1 MSSTILIVAHLHG
14 SRTCPIFGSSAPHD
28 PCGPDTARSHHR
40 IKKFGGTSVED
51 ITKIKAIAQSIIQS
65 KEAGNDIVVVVSAM
79 GHSTDHLNKLAESIS
94 KNPNSRELD
103 MLLSTGEQV
112 TMALLS
118 MSLNEYGIPAI
129 SLTGSQVGIVT
140 ESIHGKARILDI
152 KTERIQNYINQGYV
166 VVVAGF
172 QGSTLSHTGS
182 MEITTLGRGGSDT
195 SAVALSTALGAE
207 TCEIYTD
214 VPGVLTTDPR
224 IVPNAKLLDIISCE
238 EMLELASV
246 GASVLHP
253 RAVEIA
259 RNYGIKLYVKSSQTL
274 SNGTLLHSKI
284 KPLALKRGGLE
295 LTKTVNSLEVLEKQ
309 TVFSISKLPD
319 RPGIAAQIFETL
331 SEANINV
338 DLIIQATHDGKSND
352 IAFTV
357 NDFELTK
364 TIDQCK
370 LITNQLGGEYDFK
383 KNMTKLSI
391 QGAGIMGRPSVS
403 ADLFDTLSQANINV
417 RLIATS
423 EIKVSCVIDIDNIP
437 KAIRFVSEKFKLSDK
452 QIFINPVIEREDQP
466 EVRGIALDKNQ
477 VQVSIRNLPDKPGV
491 AASIC
496 LALAENNLIFDTI
509 VQSERLTSLK
519 TKDISFTMSK
529 QDRERAN
536 TIFHSLTKKLAG
548 SFIEDGPA
556 IAKVSTVGAGMA
568 FKVGTAGKIFRAL
581 ANKNINIEM
590 IATSEIRTSCIV
602 LEKDCDQAVNAIHSY
617 FQLDK

>member
-1 MSSTILIVAHLHG
+1 MALL
-14 SRTCPIFGSSAPHD
+14 
-28 PCGPDTARSHHR
+28 
-40 IKKFGGTSVED
+40 IKKFGGTSVGD
-51 ITKIKAIAQSIIQS
+51 VKKIQAIARSICQS

-79 GHSTDHLNKLAESIS
+79 GNTTNELNHLAESIS

-112 TMALLS
+112 TIALLS
-118 MSLNEYGIPAI
+118 MSLNEFGIPAI
-129 SLTGSQVGIVT
+129 SMTGSQVGITT

-152 KTERIQNYINQGYV
+152 KTERIKNYIDQGYV

-172 QGSTLSHTGS
+172 QGTTLSHTGS

-195 SAVALSTALGAE
+195 SAVALSTAMGAE

-224 IVPNAKLLDIISCE
+224 IVPNAKLLNEISCE

-259 RNYGIKLYVKSSQTL
+259 RNYGIKLYVKSSQIE
-274 SNGTLLHSKI
+274 SSGTLLHSQI
-284 KPLALKRGGLE
+284 KPLPLKRGSLE
-295 LTKTVNSLEVLEKQ
+295 LTKTVNSLEVLENQ
-309 TVFSISKLPD
+309 AVFSISRLPD

-331 SEANINV
+331 SEVKINV
-338 DLIIQATHDGKSND
+338 DLIIQATHDGNNND
-352 IAFTV
+352 ITFTV
-357 NDFELTK
+357 NESDLKK
-364 TIDQCK
+364 TIEQCE
-370 LITNQLGGEYDFK
+370 LITSQLGGEYNCK
-383 KNMTKLSI
+383 TKMTKLSI

-423 EIKVSCVIDIDNIP
+423 EIKVSCVIEINNIP
-437 KAIRFVSEKFKLSDK
+437 KAIRFVGEKFKLSDT
-452 QIFINPVIEREDQP
+452 QIFVNPLYKRQDQP

-477 VQVSIRNLPDKPGV
+477 VQVSFRNLPDKPGV

-509 VQSERLTSLK
+509 VQSERITSRK
-519 TKDISFTMSK
+519 TKDISFTMNK
-529 QDRERAN
+529 QDRQKAGA
-536 TIFHSLTKKLAG
+536 IFDSLTKKLPG

-556 IAKVSTVGAGMA
+556 IAKVSAVGTGMA

-581 ANKNINIEM
+581 AKKNINIEM

-602 LEKDCDQAVNAIHSY
+602 LEKDCDEAVNAIHNH
-617 FQLDK
+617 FELEK

>member
-1 MSSTILIVAHLHG
+1 MALL
-14 SRTCPIFGSSAPHD
+14 
-28 PCGPDTARSHHR
+28 

-224 IVPNAKLLDIISCE
+224 IVPSAKLLDIISCE

-423 EIKVSCVIDIDNIP
+423 EIKVSCIIDIDNIP

-529 QDRERAN
+529 PDRERAN

>member
-1 MSSTILIVAHLHG
+1 MALL
-14 SRTCPIFGSSAPHD
+14 
-28 PCGPDTARSHHR
+28 

-166 VVVAGF
+166 VVIAGF

-423 EIKVSCVIDIDNIP
+423 EIKVSCVIDVDNIP

>member
-1 MSSTILIVAHLHG
+1 MALL
-14 SRTCPIFGSSAPHD
+14 
-28 PCGPDTARSHHR
+28 

-152 KTERIQNYINQGYV
+152 KTERIQNYIDQGYV

>member
-1 MSSTILIVAHLHG
+1 MALL
-14 SRTCPIFGSSAPHD
+14 
-28 PCGPDTARSHHR
+28 
-40 IKKFGGTSVED
+40 IKKFGGTSVGD
-51 ITKIKAIAQSIIQS
+51 IKKIQAIAQSICQS
-65 KEAGNDIVVVVSAM
+65 KESGNDIVVVVSAM
-79 GHSTDHLNKLAESIS
+79 GKSTDKLNKLAESIS

-112 TMALLS
+112 TISLLS

-129 SLTGSQVGIVT
+129 SMTGSQVGIIT

-152 KTERIQNYINQGYV
+152 KTERIQSYIDQGYV

-224 IVPNAKLLDIISCE
+224 IVPNAKLLDNISCE

-259 RNYGIKLYVKSSQTL
+259 RNYGIRLYVKSSL
-274 SNGTLLHSKI
+274 SYSNGTLLHSQI
-284 KPLALKRGGLE
+284 NPLPLKRGRLE
-295 LTKTVNSLEVLEKQ
+295 LTKTVNSLEVLENQ
-309 TVFSISKLPD
+309 AVFSISNLPD
-319 RPGIAAQIFETL
+319 RPGIAAQIFESL
-331 SEANINV
+331 SEACINV
-338 DLIIQATHDGKSND
+338 DLIIQATHDGNSND
-352 IAFTV
+352 ITFTV
-357 NDFELTK
+357 NEFELTK
-364 TIDQCK
+364 TIEQCK
-370 LITNQLGGEYDFK
+370 LITTQLGGEFNFK
-383 KNMTKLSI
+383 TKMTKLSI
-391 QGAGIMGRPSVS
+391 QGAGIMGRPSIS

-423 EIKVSCVIDIDNIP
+423 EIKVSCVVDINNIP
-437 KAIRFVSEKFKLSDK
+437 KAIRFVGEKFKLSDT
-452 QIFINPVIEREDQP
+452 QIFINPIFDKQDQP

-477 VQVSIRNLPDKPGV
+477 VQVSFRKLPDKPGV

-496 LALAENNLIFDTI
+496 LALAESNLIFDTI
-509 VQSERLTSLK
+509 VQSERVTSLK
-519 TKDISFTMSK
+519 TKDISFTMNK
-529 QDRERAN
+529 QDREKAN
-536 TIFHSLTKKLAG
+536 KIFHSLTKKLPG
-548 SFIEDGPA
+548 SFFEDGPA
-556 IAKVSTVGAGMA
+556 IAKVSAVGAGMA

-581 ANKNINIEM
+581 ANENINIEM

-602 LEKDCDQAVNAIHSY
+602 LEKDCDKAVNAIHNH
-617 FQLDK
+617 FELDK

>member
-1 MSSTILIVAHLHG
+1 MALL
-14 SRTCPIFGSSAPHD
+14 
-28 PCGPDTARSHHR
+28 
-40 IKKFGGTSVED
+40 IKKFGGTSVGD
-51 ITKIKAIAQSIIQS
+51 ITKIKAIAQSIGQS

-79 GHSTDHLNKLAESIS
+79 GDSTDNLNNLAKSIS
-94 KNPNSRELD
+94 KNPNKRELD

-112 TMALLS
+112 TIALLS
-118 MSLNEYGIPAI
+118 MSINEYGIPAI
-129 SLTGSQVGIVT
+129 SMTGSQVGIVT

-152 KTERIQNYINQGYV
+152 KTERIQNYIDQGYV

-259 RNYGIKLYVKSSQTL
+259 RNYGIKLYVKSSHTK
-274 SNGTLLHSKI
+274 SNGTLLHSNI
-284 KPLALKRGGLE
+284 KPLSLKRGGLE
-295 LTKTVNSLEVLEKQ
+295 LTKTVNSLEVLENQ
-309 TVFSISKLPD
+309 TVFSIFNLPD

-331 SEANINV
+331 SDENINV
-338 DLIIQATHDGKSND
+338 DLIIQATHDGDCND
-352 IAFTV
+352 ITFTV
-357 NDFELTK
+357 NECELNK
-364 TIDQCK
+364 TIEQCK
-370 LITNQLGGEYDFK
+370 LITNQLGGKYDFK
-383 KNMTKLSI
+383 TNMTKLSI

-423 EIKVSCVIDIDNIP
+423 EIKVSCVIDIKNIP
-437 KAIRFVSEKFKLSDK
+437 KATRFVSEKFKLSDT
-452 QIFINPVIEREDQP
+452 QIFINPTFDRKDQP

-477 VQVSIRNLPDKPGV
+477 VQVSFRNLPDKPGV

-496 LALAENNLIFDTI
+496 LALAESNLIFDTI
-509 VQSERLTSLK
+509 VQSERFTSIK
-519 TKDISFTMSK
+519 NKDISFTMSK
-529 QDRERAN
+529 QDRGRAN
-536 TIFHSLTKKLAG
+536 KIFDSLTKKLAG

-617 FQLDK
+617 FELDK

>member
-1 MSSTILIVAHLHG
+1 MALL
-14 SRTCPIFGSSAPHD
+14 
-28 PCGPDTARSHHR
+28 

-452 QIFINPVIEREDQP
+452 QIFINPVIEKEDQP

-602 LEKDCDQAVNAIHSY
+602 LEKDCYQAVNAIHSY

>member
-1 MSSTILIVAHLHG
+1 MALL
-14 SRTCPIFGSSAPHD
+14 
-28 PCGPDTARSHHR
+28 

-383 KNMTKLSI
+383 TNMTKLSI

>member
-1 MSSTILIVAHLHG
+1 MALL
-14 SRTCPIFGSSAPHD
+14 
-28 PCGPDTARSHHR
+28 
-40 IKKFGGTSVED
+40 IKKYGGTSVGD
-51 ITKIKAIAQSIIQS
+51 TKKIQAIANSICQS
-65 KEAGNDIVVVVSAM
+65 KESGNDIVVVVSAM
-79 GHSTDHLNKLAESIS
+79 GKTTDELNHLAESIS
-94 KNPNSRELD
+94 KNPNRRELD

-112 TMALLS
+112 TSALLA
-118 MSLNEYGIPAI
+118 MALNEYGIHAI
-129 SLTGSQVGIVT
+129 SMTGSQLGIVT

-152 KTERIQNYINQGYV
+152 KTERIESYISQGYV

-172 QGSTLSHTGS
+172 QGSTLSHTGLT
-182 MEITTLGRGGSDT
+182 EITTLGRGGSDT

-224 IVPNAKLLDIISCE
+224 IVPSAKLLNDISCE

-259 RNYGIKLYVKSSQTL
+259 RNYGIKLYVKSSQVD
-274 SNGTLLHSKI
+274 SGGTLLHSQI
-284 KPLALKRGGLE
+284 KPLPLKRGSLE
-295 LTKTVNSLEVLEKQ
+295 LTKTVNSLEILENQ
-309 TVFSISKLPD
+309 TVFSLSNLAD
-319 RPGIAAQIFETL
+319 RPGIAAQIFEKL

-338 DLIIQATHDGKSND
+338 DLIIQATHDGNNND
-352 IAFTV
+352 ITFTV
-357 NDFELTK
+357 NELEIQK
-364 TIDQCK
+364 TIDQCES
-370 LITNQLGGEYDFK
+370 ITKQMGGEYSYK
-383 KNMTKLSI
+383 RKMTKLSI

-403 ADLFDTLSQANINV
+403 AELFDTLFQANINV

-423 EIKVSCVIDIDNIP
+423 EIKVSCVIEVNNLP
-437 KAIRFVSEKFKLSDK
+437 KAIRFVAEKFKLSDT
-452 QIFINPVIEREDQP
+452 QIFINPKIKIKDHP

-477 VQVSIRNLPDKPGV
+477 AQVSVRQLPDRPGV

-496 LALAENNLIFDTI
+496 LALAENNLIVDTI
-509 VQSERLTSLK
+509 VQSERISSLK
-519 TKDISFTMSK
+519 TKDISFTMNK
-529 QDRERAN
+529 EDREKAN
-536 TIFHSLTKKLAG
+536 LVFQSLTKQLPGA
-548 SFIEDGPA
+548 FIEDGPA

-602 LEKDCDQAVNAIHSY
+602 LEKDCNEAVKAIHSY
-617 FQLDK
+617 FELDK

>member
-1 MSSTILIVAHLHG
+1 MALL
-14 SRTCPIFGSSAPHD
+14 
-28 PCGPDTARSHHR
+28 

-129 SLTGSQVGIVT
+129 SLTGSQVGIIT

-152 KTERIQNYINQGYV
+152 KTERIQNYIDQGYV

-172 QGSTLSHTGS
+172 QGSTLSYTGS

-259 RNYGIKLYVKSSQTL
+259 RNYGIKLYVKSSQTF

-295 LTKTVNSLEVLEKQ
+295 LTKTVNSLEVLENQ
-309 TVFSISKLPD
+309 AVFSISNLTD
-319 RPGIAAQIFETL
+319 RPGIAAKIFETL
-331 SEANINV
+331 SEASINV

-357 NDFELTK
+357 NEFDLTK
-364 TIDQCK
+364 TIEQCK
-370 LITNQLGGEYDFK
+370 LITNQLGGEYNFK
-383 KNMTKLSI
+383 TNMTKLSI

-403 ADLFDTLSQANINV
+403 ADLFDTLSKANINV

-423 EIKVSCVIDIDNIP
+423 EIKVSCVIDINNIP
-437 KAIRFVSEKFKLSDK
+437 KAIRFVGEKFKLSDT
-452 QIFINPVIEREDQP
+452 QIFINPVIVREEQP

-496 LALAENNLIFDTI
+496 LALAESNLIFDTI
-509 VQSERLTSLK
+509 VQSERFTSFK
-519 TKDISFTMSK
+519 TKDISFTMNK

-536 TIFHSLTKKLAG
+536 KIFYSLTKKLPG

-581 ANKNINIEM
+581 ANKDINIEM

-617 FQLDK
+617 FELDK

>member
-1 MSSTILIVAHLHG
+1 MALL
-14 SRTCPIFGSSAPHD
+14 
-28 PCGPDTARSHHR
+28 

-79 GHSTDHLNKLAESIS
+79 GHSTDHLNKLAKSIS

-224 IVPNAKLLDIISCE
+224 IVPNAKLLNIISCE

>member
-1 MSSTILIVAHLHG
+1 MALL
-14 SRTCPIFGSSAPHD
+14 
-28 PCGPDTARSHHR
+28 

-331 SEANINV
+331 SDANINV

>member
-1 MSSTILIVAHLHG
+1 MALL
-14 SRTCPIFGSSAPHD
+14 
-28 PCGPDTARSHHR
+28 
-40 IKKFGGTSVED
+40 IKKFGGTSVGD

-79 GHSTDHLNKLAESIS
+79 GNSTDHLNKLAESIS

-152 KTERIQNYINQGYV
+152 KTERIQNYIDQGYV
-166 VVVAGF
+166 IVIAGF

-224 IVPNAKLLDIISCE
+224 VVPNAKLLDIISCE

-259 RNYGIKLYVKSSQTL
+259 RNYGIKLYVKSSQSL
-274 SNGTLLHSKI
+274 SSGTLLHSKI

-295 LTKTVNSLEVLEKQ
+295 LTKTVNSLEVLENQ
-309 TVFSISKLPD
+309 TVFSISNLPD

-331 SEANINV
+331 SEASINV

-357 NDFELTK
+357 NEFELTN

-370 LITNQLGGEYDFK
+370 LITNQLGGEYNFK
-383 KNMTKLSI
+383 TNMTKLSI

-437 KAIRFVSEKFKLSDK
+437 KAIRFVGEKFKLSDK

-496 LALAENNLIFDTI
+496 LALAESNLIFDTI
-509 VQSERLTSLK
+509 VQSERFTSFK
-519 TKDISFTMSK
+519 TKDISFTMNK

-536 TIFHSLTKKLAG
+536 KIFNSLTKKLPG

-617 FQLDK
+617 FELDK

>member
-1 MSSTILIVAHLHG
+1 MALL
-14 SRTCPIFGSSAPHD
+14 
-28 PCGPDTARSHHR
+28 
-40 IKKFGGTSVED
+40 IKKFGGTSVGD
-51 ITKIKAIAQSIIQS
+51 IKKIQDIARSICES

-79 GHSTDHLNKLAESIS
+79 GNTTNNLNDLAQSIS

-112 TMALLS
+112 TIALLS
-118 MSLNEYGIPAI
+118 MSLNELGISAI
-129 SLTGSQVGIVT
+129 SMTGSQVGITT

-152 KTERIQNYINQGYV
+152 KTERIKNYIDQGYV

-172 QGSTLSHTGS
+172 QGTTLSHTGS

-195 SAVALSTALGAE
+195 SAVALSTAMGAE

-224 IVPNAKLLDIISCE
+224 IVPNAKLLNEISCE

-259 RNYGIKLYVKSSQTL
+259 RNYGIKLFVKSSQ
-274 SNGTLLHSKI
+274 SESSGTLLHSDI
-284 KPLALKRGGLE
+284 KPLPLKRGSLE
-295 LTKTVNSLEVLEKQ
+295 LTKTVNSLEVLENQ
-309 TVFSISKLPD
+309 AVFSISSLPD

-331 SEANINV
+331 SDAKINV
-338 DLIIQATHDGKSND
+338 DLIIQATHDGNRND
-352 IAFTV
+352 ITFTV
-357 NDFELTK
+357 NELDLTK
-364 TIDQCK
+364 TIEQCE
-370 LITNQLGGEYDFK
+370 LITSQLGGEYNCK
-383 KNMTKLSI
+383 TKMTKLSI

-423 EIKVSCVIDIDNIP
+423 EIKVSCVIEINNIP
-437 KAIRFVSEKFKLSDK
+437 KAIRFVGEKFKLSDS
-452 QIFINPVIEREDQP
+452 QIFVNPLYKRQDQP

-477 VQVSIRNLPDKPGV
+477 VQVSFRNLPDKPGV

-509 VQSERLTSLK
+509 VQSERMTSLK
-519 TKDISFTMSK
+519 TKDISFTMNK
-529 QDRERAN
+529 QDRQKAN
-536 TIFHSLTKKLAG
+536 AIFDSLTRKLPG
-548 SFIEDGPA
+548 SFIEDGPS
-556 IAKVSTVGAGMA
+556 IAKVSAVGTGMA

-581 ANKNINIEM
+581 AKNNINIEM

-602 LEKDCDQAVNAIHSY
+602 LEKDCDKAVNAIHNH
-617 FQLDK
+617 FELEK

>member
-1 MSSTILIVAHLHG
+1 MALL
-14 SRTCPIFGSSAPHD
+14 
-28 PCGPDTARSHHR
+28 

-152 KTERIQNYINQGYV
+152 KTERIQNYIDQGYV

-172 QGSTLSHTGS
+172 QGSTLSHTGL

-452 QIFINPVIEREDQP
+452 QIFINPVFERDDQP

>member
-1 MSSTILIVAHLHG
+1 MALL
-14 SRTCPIFGSSAPHD
+14 
-28 PCGPDTARSHHR
+28 
-40 IKKFGGTSVED
+40 IKKFGGTSVGD

-152 KTERIQNYINQGYV
+152 KTERIQNYIDQGYV

-259 RNYGIKLYVKSSQTL
+259 RNYGIKLYVKSSQTF

-295 LTKTVNSLEVLEKQ
+295 LTKTVNSLEVLENQ
-309 TVFSISKLPD
+309 AVFSISNLTD
-319 RPGIAAQIFETL
+319 RPGIAAKIFETL
-331 SEANINV
+331 SEASINV

-357 NDFELTK
+357 NEFDLTK
-364 TIDQCK
+364 TIEQCK
-370 LITNQLGGEYDFK
+370 LITNQLGGEYNFTT
-383 KNMTKLSI
+383 NMTKLSI

-403 ADLFDTLSQANINV
+403 ADLFDTLSKANINV

-423 EIKVSCVIDIDNIP
+423 EIKVSCVIDINNIP
-437 KAIRFVSEKFKLSDK
+437 KAIRFVGEKFKLSDT
-452 QIFINPVIEREDQP
+452 QIFINPVIVREEQP

-496 LALAENNLIFDTI
+496 LALAESNLIFDTI
-509 VQSERLTSLK
+509 VQSERFTSFK
-519 TKDISFTMSK
+519 TKDISFTMNK

-536 TIFHSLTKKLAG
+536 KIFHSLTKKLPG

-581 ANKNINIEM
+581 ANKDINIEM

-602 LEKDCDQAVNAIHSY
+602 LEKDCDQAVYAIHSY
-617 FQLDK
+617 FELDK

>member
-1 MSSTILIVAHLHG
+1 MALL
-14 SRTCPIFGSSAPHD
+14 
-28 PCGPDTARSHHR
+28 

-536 TIFHSLTKKLAG
+536 TVFHSLTKKLAG

-617 FQLDK
+617 FKLDK

>member
-1 MSSTILIVAHLHG
+1 M
-14 SRTCPIFGSSAPHD
+14 
-28 PCGPDTARSHHR
+28 
-40 IKKFGGTSVED
+40 
-51 ITKIKAIAQSIIQS
+51 
-65 KEAGNDIVVVVSAM
+65 
-79 GHSTDHLNKLAESIS
+79 
-94 KNPNSRELD
+94 
-103 MLLSTGEQV
+103 
-112 TMALLS
+112 
-118 MSLNEYGIPAI
+118 
-129 SLTGSQVGIVT
+129 
-140 ESIHGKARILDI
+140 
-152 KTERIQNYINQGYV
+152 
-166 VVVAGF
+166 
-172 QGSTLSHTGS
+172 
-182 MEITTLGRGGSDT
+182 
-195 SAVALSTALGAE
+195 
-207 TCEIYTD
+207 
-214 VPGVLTTDPR
+214 
-224 IVPNAKLLDIISCE
+224 
-238 EMLELASV
+238 
-246 GASVLHP
+246 
-253 RAVEIA
+253 
-259 RNYGIKLYVKSSQTL
+259 
-274 SNGTLLHSKI
+274 
-284 KPLALKRGGLE
+284 
-295 LTKTVNSLEVLEKQ
+295 
-309 TVFSISKLPD
+309 
-319 RPGIAAQIFETL
+319 

-403 ADLFDTLSQANINV
+403 ADLFDT
-417 RLIATS
+417 
-423 EIKVSCVIDIDNIP
+423 
-437 KAIRFVSEKFKLSDK
+437 LSDK

>member
-1 MSSTILIVAHLHG
+1 MALL
-14 SRTCPIFGSSAPHD
+14 
-28 PCGPDTARSHHR
+28 

-79 GHSTDHLNKLAESIS
+79 GNSTDHLNKLAESIS

-331 SEANINV
+331 SEASINV

>member
-1 MSSTILIVAHLHG
+1 MALL
-14 SRTCPIFGSSAPHD
+14 
-28 PCGPDTARSHHR
+28 

-423 EIKVSCVIDIDNIP
+423 EIKVSCVIDINNIP

-452 QIFINPVIEREDQP
+452 QIFINPVIKREDQP

>member
-1 MSSTILIVAHLHG
+1 MALL
-14 SRTCPIFGSSAPHD
+14 
-28 PCGPDTARSHHR
+28 

-437 KAIRFVSEKFKLSDK
+437 KAIRFVGEKFKLSDK

>member
-1 MSSTILIVAHLHG
+1 MALL
-14 SRTCPIFGSSAPHD
+14 
-28 PCGPDTARSHHR
+28 

-309 TVFSISKLPD
+309 TVFSISNLPD

-357 NDFELTK
+357 NEFELTK

-370 LITNQLGGEYDFK
+370 LITNQLGGEYNFK
-383 KNMTKLSI
+383 TNMTKLSI

>member
-1 MSSTILIVAHLHG
+1 MALL
-14 SRTCPIFGSSAPHD
+14 
-28 PCGPDTARSHHR
+28 

-423 EIKVSCVIDIDNIP
+423 EIKVSCIIDIDNIP

>member
-1 MSSTILIVAHLHG
+1 MALL
-14 SRTCPIFGSSAPHD
+14 
-28 PCGPDTARSHHR
+28 

-152 KTERIQNYINQGYV
+152 QTERIQNYINQGYV

>member
-1 MSSTILIVAHLHG
+1 MALL
-14 SRTCPIFGSSAPHD
+14 
-28 PCGPDTARSHHR
+28 

-224 IVPNAKLLDIISCE
+224 IVPSAKLLDIISCE

-617 FQLDK
+617 FELDK

>member
-1 MSSTILIVAHLHG
+1 MALL
-14 SRTCPIFGSSAPHD
+14 
-28 PCGPDTARSHHR
+28 

-437 KAIRFVSEKFKLSDK
+437 KAIRFVSEKFKLTDK

-536 TIFHSLTKKLAG
+536 TVFHSLTKKLAG